1 MGDLA
6 ERLRSQAQLQRRS
19 PPQIPPRALALL
31 LQPRPGA
38 EEASDEGSFHDSSSS
53 SSTNSG
59 ASSLDR
65 SWLSETDEPRF
76 ASV

>member
-1 MGDLA
+1 M
-6 ERLRSQAQLQRRS
+6 
-19 PPQIPPRALALL
+19 ALL
-31 LQPRPGA
+31 LQPRTGA
-38 EEASDEGSFHDSSSS
+38 GETSDEGSFHDSSSS
-53 SSTNSG
+53 SSSNNSG